1 MFHVK
6 HPLFKIVN
14 YYGSI
19 VMNNDRRK
27 RIDEATALIEEAKS
41 IIEEVTE
48 AESEVYENM
57 PENLQSSE
65 RGELIQEALN
75 NLEYSESSFDELLGY
90 LEEAKQ

>member
-1 MFHVK
+1 
-6 HPLFKIVN
+6 
-14 YYGSI
+14 
-19 VMNNDRRK
+19 MNNDRRK

-65 RGELIQEALN
+65 RGELIQEAIN
-75 NLEYSESSFDELLGY
+75 NLEYSENSFDELFGY
-90 LEEAKQ
+90 LEEAKQKLKKKIPWVSWTRCLGR